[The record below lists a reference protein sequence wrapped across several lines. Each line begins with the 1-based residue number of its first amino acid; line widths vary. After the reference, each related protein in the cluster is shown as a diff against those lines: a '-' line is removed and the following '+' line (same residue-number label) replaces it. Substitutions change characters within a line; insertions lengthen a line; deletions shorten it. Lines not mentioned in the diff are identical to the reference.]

1 MDYFEDIYLK
11 RLNRFGLDYHSRVQN
26 KREKDFEL
34 YLMKSVYRV
43 EFEYQGLD
51 QVGVLEDFK
60 QDVSQTFQYLLTK
73 RDLELPI
80 GTFLET
86 KTEEGKIGYWL
97 VYYMKD
103 VAASGYNK
111 YILLKMK
118 HCIELEVEGKTH
130 KLWAYLKGPQESV
143 ISDVIKSSGISTIY
157 LEDSN
162 NYILVLPKT
171 PLINKD
177 TYFTLG
183 EDWDKMGYRVM
194 GYDLH
199 SVPGVEFATLNPVYV
214 RDESPPPEKTPDDSE
229 EDFFWLN
236 GGV

>member
-1 MDYFEDIYLK
+1 
-11 RLNRFGLDYHSRVQN
+11 
-26 KREKDFEL
+26 
-34 YLMKSVYRV
+34 
-43 EFEYQGLD
+43 
-51 QVGVLEDFK
+51 
-60 QDVSQTFQYLLTK
+60 
-73 RDLELPI
+73 
-80 GTFLET
+80 LET

-111 YILLKMK
+111 YVLLKMK
-118 HCIELEVEGKTH
+118 HCIELEIEGKTH

-143 ISDVIKSSGISTIY
+143 ISDIIKSSGISTIY

-162 NYILVLPKT
+162 KYILVLPKT

-183 EDWDKMGYRVM
+183 EDWDKMGYRVT

-199 SVPGVEFATLNPVYV
+199 SVPGVEFAILDPVYV
-214 RDESPPPEKTPDDSE
+214 RDESPPPEKKPDDSE